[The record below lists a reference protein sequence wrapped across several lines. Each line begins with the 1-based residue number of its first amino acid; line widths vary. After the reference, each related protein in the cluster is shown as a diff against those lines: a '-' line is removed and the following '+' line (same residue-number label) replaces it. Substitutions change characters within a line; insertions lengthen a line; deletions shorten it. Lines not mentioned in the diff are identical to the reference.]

1 MCQRG
6 FVCKQKSHDKYPI
19 KKHVLLVCHEKRND
33 AENEEL
39 LQKCK
44 DRFLMKHPRQLP
56 SFSIDLKL
64 SFYMYQNQSPDSQ
77 ETSDNLHAADNKGRR
92 A

>member
-33 AENEEL
+33 AEN
-39 LQKCK
+39 
-44 DRFLMKHPRQLP
+44 
-56 SFSIDLKL
+56 
-64 SFYMYQNQSPDSQ
+64 
-77 ETSDNLHAADNKGRR
+77 
-92 A
+92 